1 MRCCQKQFCWTQ
13 HVLLRPSGHNI
24 CPWMTSSCCCTQR
37 AATTIVFIF
46 ACWIANGTTDVN
58 IIIHFQQEMNLQYP
72 HTTLQLLLEVY
83 FPFGP
88 NSFVTCNELKIVMTT
103 TVMTITYGV
112 LKHNRT
118 SFLPVWTLFPPSLFS

>member
-1 MRCCQKQFCWTQ
+1 
-13 HVLLRPSGHNI
+13 
-24 CPWMTSSCCCTQR
+24 
-37 AATTIVFIF
+37 VFIF

-118 SFLPVWTLFPPSLFS
+118 SFLPGWTWFPPLSLAKLMHHVQLTFCCHAPLQAAYCSLP